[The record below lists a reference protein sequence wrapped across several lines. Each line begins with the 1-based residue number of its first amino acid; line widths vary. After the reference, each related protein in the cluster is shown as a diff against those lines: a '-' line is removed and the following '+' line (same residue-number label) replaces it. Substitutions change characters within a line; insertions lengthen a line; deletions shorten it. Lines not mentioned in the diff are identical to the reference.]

1 MGKSSNVNPE
11 LYKKDLI
18 EKYADLHG
26 ITKAEAEARF
36 EDVLG
41 LITEHLVAGYDVKL
55 NNFFNLFVRP
65 RRAKKATN
73 PVTGV
78 PMEIPATKTV
88 VARMTKPLK
97 DRIQGK
103 K

>member
-18 EKYADLHG
+18 LHYAEIRGLSK
-26 ITKAEAEARF
+26 TEAEERV
-36 EDVLG
+36 EDILG
-41 LITEHLVAGYDVKL
+41 LITDYLVADHDVKL
-55 NNFFNLFVRP
+55 NNFFNFFVRP
-65 RRAKKATN
+65 RKAKKGKN
-73 PVTGV
+73 PVTGAD
-78 PMEIPATKTV
+78 MEIAATKTV
-88 VARMTKPLK
+88 VSKMTKPLK